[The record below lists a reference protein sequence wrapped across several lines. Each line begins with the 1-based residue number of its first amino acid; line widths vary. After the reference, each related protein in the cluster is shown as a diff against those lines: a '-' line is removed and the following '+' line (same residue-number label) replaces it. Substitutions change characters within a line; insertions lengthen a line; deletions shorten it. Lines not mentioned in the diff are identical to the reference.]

1 MRMRRLATV
10 AILWLAAAGVGPV
23 LAQPAAVPVEVAAE
37 IQRTLA
43 TGRAQIAADDAFYA
57 GLNNPPLAA
66 TKRAQA
72 RARAEGDLIA
82 VTLAAMARYPAHAR
96 GIADHAAAS
105 APEFAPALRGAVAA
119 SYPGVAAPAA
129 APTQPANWYSQSVL
143 ERRGLATGPAVA
155 AAPAPQPRVA
165 AAGGVQPADWYD
177 QPALRRY
184 GGGPPPAFPQ
194 PPLPAGVAPT
204 AEKGPA
210 PTAAAAG
217 RGPDEIWD
225 PLEPL
230 NRAFFAF
237 NEVTDTFILRP
248 IAWTYSFAP
257 DEVKRAVRNAL
268 GNLDSPVI
276 FANDVLQGT
285 FEDAGITLGRFLV
298 NSTVGVLGLFD
309 VADAWFELP
318 GHHADFGQTLHS
330 YGAGPGPYLVLP
342 LIGPSNARDGIGKAA
357 DTAMD
362 PMTWLANRY
371 WNAGR
376 TGANAIATRER
387 LLKPL
392 DELRRS
398 SVDYYAALRGA
409 YYQRRQIELG
419 KGRSDG
425 PAAAKAAD
433 EAFEQ
438 ME

>member
-1 MRMRRLATV
+1 MRMRKLATA
-10 AILWLAAAGVGPV
+10 AILCLAAATGPA
-23 LAQPAAVPVEVAAE
+23 LAQPAAVPVEVGAE
-37 IQRTLA
+37 IQRTVTTA
-43 TGRAQIAADDAFYA
+43 RAQIAADDAFYA
-57 GLNNPPLAA
+57 SLNNPALAA

-72 RARAEGDLIA
+72 RSRAESDLIA
-82 VTLAAMARYPAHAR
+82 VTLAAMARHPGQAR
-96 GIADHAAAS
+96 GIVDHAAAS
-105 APEFAPALRGAVAA
+105 APEFAPAIRGAVAA
-119 SYPGVAAPAA
+119 SYPGVAAPAP

-143 ERRGLATGPAVA
+143 EHRGLAT
-155 AAPAPQPRVA
+155 APAPVAATAPAVRLA
-165 AAGGVQPADWYD
+165 AAGAVQPADWYD

-210 PTAAAAG
+210 PAPAPAA

-225 PLEPL
+225 PLEPV

-237 NEVTDTFILRP
+237 NEVADTFILRP

-285 FEDAGITLGRFLV
+285 LEDAGITLGRFLV

-309 VADAWFELP
+309 VAEAWFDLP

-342 LIGPSNARDGIGKAA
+342 LIGPSNVRDGIGKAA

-387 LLKPL
+387 LLEPL

-409 YYQRRQIELG
+409 YYQRRQVELG

-433 EAFEQ
+433 KAFEE

>member
-1 MRMRRLATV
+1 MRMRRLAAV
-10 AILWLAAAGVGPV
+10 AILWLAAGGAAPL

-37 IQRTLA
+37 IQRTVA
-43 TGRAQIAADDAFYA
+43 TARAQIAADDAFYA
-57 GLNNPPLAA
+57 GLNNPALAA

-72 RARAEGDLIA
+72 RSRAESDLIA

-119 SYPGVAAPAA
+119 SYPGAVASAPV
-129 APTQPANWYSQSVL
+129 PTQPANWYSQSVL

-155 AAPAPQPRVA
+155 VPAPQPPA
-165 AAGGVQPADWYD
+165 AAASGVQPADWYD

-184 GGGPPPAFPQ
+184 AGGPPPAFPQ

-210 PTAAAAG
+210 PAPAG

-237 NEVTDTFILRP
+237 NEVADTFILRP

-257 DEVKRAVRNAL
+257 DEVKRSVRNAL

-285 FEDAGITLGRFLV
+285 FEDAGVTLGRFLV

-309 VADAWFELP
+309 VAEAWFELP

-342 LIGPSNARDGIGKAA
+342 LIGPSNVRDGIGKAA

-376 TGANAIATRER
+376 AGANAIATRER

-409 YYQRRQIELG
+409 YYQRRQVELG

-425 PAAAKAAD
+425 PAAGKAAD